1 MKVLNINQQFG
12 PGGASGICMALHEA
26 LLAGGHESAVLV
38 GRQTRE
44 LPGVRLIEHD
54 RYRSLW
60 GRFWMAPARRL
71 NQFSGRIRGAQ
82 RVSEQWLPRLASPRR
97 FWSWWAGH
105 EDFYF
110 PGTGHLLEQAPFI
123 PDVLHLHNLHGDYF
137 DLRELPR
144 LSRAVPTIIT
154 LHDTW
159 LLAGH
164 CAYSVEC
171 GRWKTGC
178 GCCPHLDFTPVLR
191 RDGSAYNWQRKQE
204 IYRKSRLSLVCPSK
218 WLADAVSHSILMPT
232 AVQLVVIPNGI
243 DKSVFK
249 PADKMAAR
257 ERMGWPRDAF
267 IVMFAANSIVK
278 NIWKDYSTM
287 REAIR
292 IAGENAYGRPMR
304 FFAIGDTAP
313 AEHVGTVKI
322 DFLPYRDSI
331 ADCYQAADVYLH
343 AAKADTFPTV
353 IIEALACGTPVVATA
368 VGGIS
373 EQVRNG
379 ETGFLAP
386 EGDATTLAEY
396 LVKLIQD
403 PGMLQA
409 MGRAARHDAMERFS
423 KERMINSYMALY
435 SQVKKLDVISSD

>member
-1 MKVLNINQQFG
+1 
-12 PGGASGICMALHEA
+12 
-26 LLAGGHESAVLV
+26 
-38 GRQTRE
+38 
-44 LPGVRLIEHD
+44 
-54 RYRSLW
+54 
-60 GRFWMAPARRL
+60 
-71 NQFSGRIRGAQ
+71 
-82 RVSEQWLPRLASPRR
+82 
-97 FWSWWAGH
+97 
-105 EDFYF
+105 
-110 PGTGHLLEQAPFI
+110 
-123 PDVLHLHNLHGDYF
+123 
-137 DLRELPR
+137 
-144 LSRAVPTIIT
+144 
-154 LHDTW
+154 
-159 LLAGH
+159 
-164 CAYSVEC
+164 
-171 GRWKTGC
+171 
-178 GCCPHLDFTPVLR
+178 LDFTPVLR